1 MFSDAYQH
9 RQADNIIAMAT
20 MGGFSTAPLA
30 QFEAAALAT
39 VASQDGGSNNGGGVW
54 LAPMTTGDDED

>member
-20 MGGFSTAPLA
+20 MGGFSTALLA
-30 QFEAAALAT
+30 QYEAAALAT
-39 VASQDGGSNNGGGVW
+39 VASQDGRPK
-54 LAPMTTGDDED
+54 APMTTGDDED

>member
-9 RQADNIIAMAT
+9 RQADNMIAMAT
-20 MGGFSTAPLA
+20 MGRFSTAPLA

-39 VASQDGGSNNGGGVW
+39 VASQDGGSNDRGGV
-54 LAPMTTGDDED
+54 